1 MDNIMRNKD
10 TIITHDNLHIKPDT
24 AGDIYME

>member
-1 MDNIMRNKD
+1 MIKMRNKD

-24 AGDIYME
+24 AGDIHME